1 MYEKA
6 FNFREARRVS
16 RLYESAHEK
25 SMRWEPARGGERGRF
40 WGKALY
46 ANSLAAARE
55 LLLRTGGAGAGM
67 ARPIEAELK
76 GGIRAAVQ
84 GRVTVKVEEAAEIL
98 LLYTVNAR
106 YRRVRFRLH
115 EDGFY

>member
-1 MYEKA
+1 
-6 FNFREARRVS
+6 
-16 RLYESAHEK
+16 
-25 SMRWEPARGGERGRF
+25 MRWEPARGGERGRF

-55 LLLRTGGAGAGM
+55 LLLRTGGAGM
-67 ARPIEAELK
+67 ARPIEAESK

-106 YRRVRFRLH
+106 FRRVRFRLH
-115 EDGFY
+115 EDGFC